1 MPPRPYCPRTARRA
15 ISCAP
20 ANGLIAGSS
29 FSFSSRIASGWNDVG
44 GSMRNSDNICSTWFC
59 TMSRIAPAVS

>member
-1 MPPRPYCPRTARRA
+1 M
-15 ISCAP
+15 SCSP
-20 ANGLIAGSS
+20 AKGLIARSS

-44 GSMRNSDNICSTWFC
+44 GFIRNSDSTCNTWFC